1 VGRSPPIRSID
12 RGTLRGSRTP
22 RDGPPRAKPAAPHA
36 FTPADE
42 DAGARESYEDAAL
55 YDFEYRRRRADVNF
69 YRRIAQEQR
78 ESSLSRGAEVSP
90 ILELACGTGRL
101 TAPLLRDGHTVIG
114 LDHSAAMLARAAWR
128 LRRLG
133 PTRRRRALLVRGD
146 MRAIGFAPR
155 FGLVLC
161 AFHSLQ
167 HLVEKQDLL
176 ACLRGAAA
184 SLAPRGWLAF
194 DLLPPDPDWIQRD
207 PERRWART
215 VFRHPVTGQRLA
227 YSTNHRFDAE
237 RKTLHV
243 RLYYQPLD
251 GRGRPAGREWVH
263 RLCHRQLEPDEVASL
278 LDASGMEIIARFG
291 GFDGRP
297 FTESSPTNER
307 VEQHIYVA
315 RLRRK

>member
-1 VGRSPPIRSID
+1 MGRPRRSQA
-12 RGTLRGSRTP
+12 GS
-22 RDGPPRAKPAAPHA
+22 HA
-36 FTPADE
+36 GRRFTPADE

-78 ESSLSRGAEVSP
+78 ESSQSRGTGVHPDVQP

-101 TAPLLRDGHTVIG
+101 TAPLLRDGHTVVG
-114 LDHSAAMLARAAWR
+114 LDHSAAMLGRATWR
-128 LRRLG
+128 LARLG

-167 HLVEKQDLL
+167 HLIAEGDLL

-184 SLAPRGWLAF
+184 ALVPGGWLAF
-194 DLLPPDPDWIQRD
+194 DLLPPDPAWIQRD

-251 GRGRPAGREWVH
+251 SRGRPAGREWVR
-263 RLCHRQLEPDEVASL
+263 RLCHRQLDPDEVERL
-278 LDASGMEIIARFG
+278 LAASGLQTIARFG

-297 FTESSPTNER
+297 FTENSQTNEG
-307 VEQHIYVA
+307 VDQHIYVA

>member
-1 VGRSPPIRSID
+1 MGRSRQPRQPP
-12 RGTLRGSRTP
+12 T
-22 RDGPPRAKPAAPHA
+22 

-78 ESSLSRGAEVSP
+78 ENRLGRGREAAP

-101 TAPLLRDGHTVIG
+101 TAPLLRDGHTVVG
-114 LDHSAAMLARAAWR
+114 LDHSAPMLARAAWR
-128 LRRLG
+128 LGRLG
-133 PTRRRRALLVRGD
+133 LTRRRRALLVRGD
-146 MRAIGFAPR
+146 MRSIGFAPR

-167 HLVEKQDLL
+167 HLTAVDDLR

-184 SLAPRGWLAF
+184 ALAPRGWLAF
-194 DLLPPDPDWIQRD
+194 DLLPPDPEWIQRD
-207 PERRWART
+207 PDRRWART

-227 YSTNHRFDAE
+227 YSTNHRYDAE

-251 GRGRPAGREWVH
+251 GRGQPTGRERVH
-263 RLCHRQLEPDEVASL
+263 RLCHRQLDPDEVRGL
-278 LDASGMEIIARFG
+278 LDDSGLEIIARFG

-297 FTESSPTNER
+297 LTESSQTNER

>member
-1 VGRSPPIRSID
+1 MGRPRQTRLPP
-12 RGTLRGSRTP
+12 
-22 RDGPPRAKPAAPHA
+22 A

-42 DAGARESYEDAAL
+42 EAGARESYQDAAL

-78 ESSLSRGAEVSP
+78 ESSVSRGAGGGP

-101 TAPLLRDGHTVIG
+101 TAPLLRDGHTVVG

-128 LRRLG
+128 LARLG

-146 MRAIGFAPR
+146 MRNIGFAPR
-155 FGLVLC
+155 FGLAIC

-167 HLVEKQDLL
+167 HLVAEDDLR
-176 ACLRGAAA
+176 ACLRGVAA

-194 DLLPPDPDWIQRD
+194 DLLPPDPEWIRRD

-227 YSTNHRFDAE
+227 YSTNHRYDAE

-251 GRGRPAGREWVH
+251 ARGRPAGRERVH
-263 RLCHRQLEPDEVASL
+263 RLCHRQLDPDEVHAL
-278 LDASGMEIIARFG
+278 LDTSGLEIIARFG

-297 FTESSPTNER
+297 FTESSQSNER